1 LGYDAGKRCSE
12 LGGRYRL
19 RGTAWRYPL
28 VEVPAGESEPV
39 GKIRDGQ
46 ADRVALELGG
56 AWVVAGR
63 FRRGS
68 QVNAGAIMTLPA
80 RFSLLHSDLN
90 DFLFA
95 SVGDEQNGMPLSV
108 ISALTRLDVDPWEE
122 AARLAALPKAVA
134 AEALAP
140 MIARLPIG
148 RPQPSDNLAIT
159 QRLVEL
165 LPVSGQLALPG
176 RKLVGAKDKRYFQ
189 AVMLLACLAL
199 GAAVLSSML

>member
-1 LGYDAGKRCSE
+1 LVDRSTH
-12 LGGRYRL
+12 GGH
-19 RGTAWRYPL
+19 PN
-28 VEVPAGESEPV
+28 PA
-39 GKIRDGQ
+39 
-46 ADRVALELGG
+46 AT
-56 AWVVAGR
+56 
-63 FRRGS
+63 
-68 QVNAGAIMTLPA
+68 MTLSA

-108 ISALTRLDVDPWEE
+108 VSGLTRLGVDPWEE
-122 AARLAALPKAVA
+122 AARLAALPKALA

-148 RPQPSDNLAIT
+148 RPQLSDNLTVT

-165 LPVSGQLALPG
+165 LPARGQASPA
-176 RKLVGAKDKRYFQ
+176 RKRIATKDRNYFH
-189 AVMLLACLAL
+189 VVILLACLAF